1 MDDDERLVALF
12 REAAGD
18 PPPGFD
24 HRAVVTRSR
33 RVTARRRAAV
43 LGSAA
48 ALVVVLGTGVVVTG
62 QAQRDAASTA
72 AAGSDADA
80 GASAERESAEEGSAE
95 AGSAQDGGPQEG
107 SAEPG
112 SAVEAPFAATGPVL
126 PAPTPGP
133 PLGPGTTP
141 CVDRQ
146 DPALRALLA
155 RVLPEVVGAPEAAL
169 TEECRA
175 GGAREV
181 SLEVVDGTASGRL
194 TVASLPA
201 GAPPLQAQEAAVA
214 TAPTASGG
222 TVVVRSQGDGPGAPA
237 PFAGR
242 LDAVAAAL
250 APAL

>member
-1 MDDDERLVALF
+1 MGGGEMDEEDRLAALF

-24 HRAVVTRSR
+24 HRAVVARSR

-62 QAQRDAASTA
+62 QAQRDEASTA
-72 AAGSDADA
+72 AAPAAGS
-80 GASAERESAEEGSAE
+80 GAE
-95 AGSAQDGGPQEG
+95 AGAGGG
-107 SAEPG
+107 SADRGGAEAD
-112 SAVEAPFAATGPVL
+112 SAAPFAFEPAVPAGP
-126 PAPTPGP
+126 AAA
-133 PLGPGTTP
+133 PLGPGTAP

-146 DPALRALLA
+146 DPALRALLEQ
-155 RVLPEVVGAPEAAL
+155 VLPEVAGAPEAAV
-169 TEECRA
+169 TEECRT

-181 SLEVVDGTASGRL
+181 NLEVVDGSASGRL

-201 GAPPLQAQEAAVA
+201 GDEPLQSPQAAVA

-222 TVVVRSQGDGPGAPA
+222 TVVVRSEGDGPGAPV